1 MSPLAQHSTTNA
13 HFASSVQFLP
23 RSLFGHGRARV
34 STQEAQPGEGSL
46 FLRVMLVL
54 SSVSPLFLLWAIRG
68 TSLLSEPVFWGICLL
83 LLAAPNLYL
92 WWIVRRAKREKITR
106 PIEIGE
112 SDDRRQDLISYLFAM
127 LLPFYTVDLSTWRN
141 FAATVAAFIIVVV
154 LFTSLNMHYMNF
166 FIALLGYH
174 CFQVRTPE
182 SEYTASSAPSFML
195 ITRRS
200 RLRSGTTLV
209 GYRLSATVL
218 LEGA

>member
-1 MSPLAQHSTTNA
+1 MPPLTQHSAANA
-13 HFASSVQFLP
+13 HFASPIQFLP
-23 RSLFGHGRARV
+23 RSFFGHGRARV
-34 STQEAQPGEGSL
+34 GTQETHPGEGSL

-68 TSLLSEPVFWGICLL
+68 TSLIPEPLFWGICLL
-83 LLAAPNLYL
+83 LLAAPNFYL

-141 FAATVAAFIIVVV
+141 LAATVAAFVIVVV

-166 FIALLGYH
+166 FLALRGYH

-182 SEYTASSAPSFML
+182 SEYTTSSAPSFML
-195 ITRRS
+195 ISRRS
-200 RLRSGTTLV
+200 RLQPGTTLV
-209 GYRLSATVL
+209 GYRLSPTVL
-218 LEGA
+218 LEGT